1 MIHYINLLKFIFT
14 YQSTTF
20 FFKDLLLYRPIYFM
34 NQIPSYWGVRVG
46 ANILAFYD
54 RCYRT
59 FGDLKICLMSILME
73 NI

>member
-1 MIHYINLLKFIFT
+1 
-14 YQSTTF
+14 
-20 FFKDLLLYRPIYFM
+20 M